1 MENILDNFSKSL
13 ENVKY
18 PQTFEGWHVE
28 GRLKKANQSFKFDV
42 RHMQEVPFFGYTQWA
57 KRGSILSKAEKM
69 VFDGIEE
76 WIILDINE
84 IHRYL
89 KRTVSKILSVDDL
102 IHTLEWTIFV
112 PKD

>member
-1 MENILDNFSKSL
+1 LKSIVTNFAKSL
-13 ENVKY
+13 TNIKY
-18 PQTFEGWHVE
+18 PNKFEGWHIE
-28 GRLKKANQSFKFDV
+28 GMLKKSNQSFKFDV
-42 RHMQEVPFFGYTQWA
+42 REMQQLPNNQLG
-57 KRGSILSKAEKM
+57 KRGHRLTKAEKM

-89 KRTVSKILSVDDL
+89 KKTNSRILSVNDL
-102 IHTLEWTIFV
+102 IHTLEWTMFV

>member
-42 RHMQEVPFFGYTQWA
+42 RHMQEVPFYGYTQ
-57 KRGSILSKAEKM
+57 
-69 VFDGIEE
+69 
-76 WIILDINE
+76 
-84 IHRYL
+84 
-89 KRTVSKILSVDDL
+89 
-102 IHTLEWTIFV
+102 
-112 PKD
+112 